1 MKDQVLNMWGLIT
14 IVVIFSSQC
23 LAAEKASCD
32 KNPCQNNGVCKVS
45 NNTVVCTCTK
55 GYSGDRCQNAD
66 KAACDKNPCTNNGAC
81 KVSNNKVVCT
91 CKKGYSGNRCCYEN
105 VGAHSSLHVC
115 CCHRSD
121 EPQLKTV
128 GYGHNITR
136 CKKSATLISF

>member
-91 CKKGYSGNRCCYEN
+91 CKKGYSGNRCE
-105 VGAHSSLHVC
+105 SSAATKM
-115 CCHRSD
+115 S
-121 EPQLKTV
+121 
-128 GYGHNITR
+128 GHILLFTFAAVIAVMN
-136 CKKSATLISF
+136 LN